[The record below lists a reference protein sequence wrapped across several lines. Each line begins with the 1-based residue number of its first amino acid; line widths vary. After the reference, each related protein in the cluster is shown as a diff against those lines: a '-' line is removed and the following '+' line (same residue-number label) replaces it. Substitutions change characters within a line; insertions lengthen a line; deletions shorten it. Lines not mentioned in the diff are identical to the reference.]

1 MSRLEARA
9 VIIHMRSSFHKRAA
23 MVILRRELA
32 SQRLPGTTVR
42 DCFPT
47 IMMSKVK
54 RLNRLGM
61 ELKTAGKITKF
72 QVINRKGQPIL
83 QTGQRNQNYADYQG
97 NIEEEE
103 EEAANSGEWT
113 LVESRRKRPHP
124 DNTLTSPNSRPLTAD
139 RPVNSQPPPTAATW
153 AALTDQEFPELGN
166 QAKPANEKQQQVT
179 AKPAAQPAPAAQ
191 QRKNQPG
198 GGPAGTLR
206 GPQQQTSWGPVE
218 ATRGGQQQQP
228 SREIV
233 ETPSG
238 SQPGSYPASRAGSQ
252 HNRRPSRPHQS
263 GAFLMTIVVIPG
275 TLESRCRRGNY
286 LPSVPNIFNTLGKAI
301 SLIGLDL
308 TPVIKLVLDGDSCFV
323 EQTVN

>member
-1 MSRLEARA
+1 MARISDAQDTLHKQVAKQADKGEATPLTTPLGDTFENSIFFGGVPAFRDRLGLHPHSDPIFVMSRLMRDMGIYAGMDSIVLADNAAMSRLEARA

-32 SQRLPGTTVR
+32 SQLLPGTTVR

-54 RLNRLGM
+54 RLNRLGI

-103 EEAANSGEWT
+103 EDAANSGEWT

-206 GPQQQTSWGPVE
+206 GPQQQTSRGP
-218 ATRGGQQQQP
+218 
-228 SREIV
+228 
-233 ETPSG
+233 
-238 SQPGSYPASRAGSQ
+238 
-252 HNRRPSRPHQS
+252 
-263 GAFLMTIVVIPG
+263 L
-275 TLESRCRRGNY
+275 
-286 LPSVPNIFNTLGKAI
+286 
-301 SLIGLDL
+301 
-308 TPVIKLVLDGDSCFV
+308 
-323 EQTVN
+323 